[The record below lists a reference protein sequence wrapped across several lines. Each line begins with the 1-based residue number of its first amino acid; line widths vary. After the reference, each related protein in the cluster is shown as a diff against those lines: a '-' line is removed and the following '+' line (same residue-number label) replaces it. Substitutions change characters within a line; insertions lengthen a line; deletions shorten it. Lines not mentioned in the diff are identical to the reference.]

1 MFHILTSKLHK
12 QTRIFKYTL
21 THHHKKAKT
30 LHCLKSVQIRSFFWS
45 VFSRIR
51 RDTEYLSAFSLNMEK
66 YGPEV
71 TLYLDNFHTV
81 LDIATFTPY
90 SCKFKF

>member
-1 MFHILTSKLHK
+1 MRSVLLALRKKCQNTEFFLVRILPHSDW
-12 QTRIFKYTL
+12 IP
-21 THHHKKAKT
+21 
-30 LHCLKSVQIRSFFWS
+30 
-45 VFSRIR
+45 